1 VETSLV
7 ATQVIARQKA
17 AQMPD
22 GGLEDIDRID
32 SCRPEV
38 DCHRSVKCVLELV
51 FEAHDPKVVE
61 VVYQTRSPATK
72 AVLRP
77 S

>member
-7 ATQVIARQKA
+7 ATQVITGQKA
-17 AQMPD
+17 AQVPD
-22 GGLEDIDRID
+22 SGLEDIDRVD
-32 SCRPEV
+32 SSRTKINL
-38 DCHRSVKCVLELV
+38 HRSVKCVLELV
-51 FEAHDPKVVE
+51 FEAHDPKIVE
-61 VVYQTRSPATK
+61 IVYQTSSPATK